1 MMTTG
6 LSASVGMSG
15 RNLRQDTI
23 AVQQLLTRVGL
34 RLGLID
40 GLCGPKTKSAIIR
53 YQSGFLRNPDGLI
66 EPEGLTW
73 RHLTGQQNAKPA
85 ARSPIGAPVAPLRT
99 PVRAPAPVRAPTP
112 APNSSTSFLTEV
124 PRPDRS
130 TINIGLSSPSNDM
143 LLRKFGAPR
152 ENYTQQDQ
160 PITNPKLKA
169 MMVRRSV
176 GPFTAYGLGP
186 AVESLSRVMAD
197 VQRDIPELYSAL
209 GYAGMCVVRNQRGS
223 STRISNHSWGTAI
236 DMQINHQTD
245 TYGNNKVQYG
255 LTLLAPYFNKHGWY
269 WGAAFRTEDG
279 MHFECSASLIASF
292 PNP

>member
-1 MMTTG
+1 
-6 LSASVGMSG
+6 
-15 RNLRQDTI
+15 
-23 AVQQLLTRVGL
+23 
-34 RLGLID
+34 
-40 GLCGPKTKSAIIR
+40 
-53 YQSGFLRNPDGLI
+53 
-66 EPEGLTW
+66 
-73 RHLTGQQNAKPA
+73 
-85 ARSPIGAPVAPLRT
+85 
-99 PVRAPAPVRAPTP
+99 VRAPAPVAQPAAQPTP
-112 APNSSTSFLTEV
+112 APNSTTSFLTEV
-124 PRPDRS
+124 PKPPRN
-130 TINIGLSSPSNDM
+130 TINQGLSSPSNDM

-152 ENYTQQDQ
+152 ENYSQQDQ

-169 MMVRRSV
+169 MMVRKSV

-197 VQRDIPELYSAL
+197 VQREMPELYSAL
-209 GYAGMCVVRNQRGS
+209 GNAGMCVVRNQRGS

-236 DMQINHQTD
+236 DMQINHKTD
-245 TYGNNKVQYG
+245 PRGNNKVYYG